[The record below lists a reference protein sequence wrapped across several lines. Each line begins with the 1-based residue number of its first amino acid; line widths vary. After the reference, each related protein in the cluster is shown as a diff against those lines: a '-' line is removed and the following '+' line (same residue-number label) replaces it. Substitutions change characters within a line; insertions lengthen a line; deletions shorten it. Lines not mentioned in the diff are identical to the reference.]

1 MFYGYIQKGLLLRRL
16 KVIKPNQ
23 NRRKPMA
30 TIPHICSAMQTVLGL
45 TADRIGW
52 QTRFQQRKSKLTGS
66 GFVQTLVFGSLSK
79 ADLSYTD
86 LCSSALDVGIA
97 ISAQGLAQRFSSASA
112 LLCQKILEAS
122 VQQVL
127 TAQPQT
133 ILLLARFN
141 GVYLR
146 DSSVVSL
153 PAELHALWPGVGGS
167 LGESTAVKLQVRL
180 EYSSGQLAGPVLYAG
195 RTHDS
200 QSPYQEEALPAGAI
214 RMGDLGFFSLD
225 QFALDQ
231 QHGVYTFSR
240 YKIGT
245 CLYDGSGQA
254 IDLLAWLG
262 SQTAPQ
268 FERSIFLGQRAR
280 FACRLMV
287 ERVPQAVV
295 EQRRRKLREYA
306 RKKQV
311 SVSPETLA
319 LAEWTLLITDIPLT
333 LLSVPEALVLLTV
346 RWQIELLFKMWKSLF
361 QIDQWRSQDPWRI
374 LTELYAKLISVV
386 ILNWILLMDGWRTP
400 KSSFWKAA
408 LVVRRFAT
416 VLALASRDPALLEAV
431 LCRIQ
436 SHFRHSCRLNT
447 RRAALGTA
455 QALLTI
461 SPVPS

>member
-1 MFYGYIQKGLLLRRL
+1 
-16 KVIKPNQ
+16 
-23 NRRKPMA
+23 MA
-30 TIPHICSAMQTVLGL
+30 TITHICETMQTVLGA

-66 GFVQTLVFGSLSK
+66 GLVQTLVFGSLSK

-97 ISAQGLAQRFSSASA
+97 ISAQGLAQRFSPASA
-112 LLCQKILEAS
+112 LLCQKVLEAS

-133 ILLLARFN
+133 IPLLARFN

-153 PAELHALWPGVGGS
+153 PAELHGLWPGVGGS

-180 EYSSGQLAGPVLYAG
+180 EYSSGQLAGPVLHAG
-195 RTHDS
+195 RAHDT

-214 RMGDLGFFSLD
+214 RLGDLGFFSLD
-225 QFALDQ
+225 QFAVDQ

-245 CLYDGSGQA
+245 CLYDGSGHA
-254 IDLLAWLG
+254 IDLLAWLRG
-262 SQTAPQ
+262 QPAQ
-268 FERSIFLGQRAR
+268 QCERSIFLGKQAR
-280 FACRLMV
+280 FACRLLV

-311 SVSPETLA
+311 AVSAATLA

-333 LLSVPEALVLLTV
+333 LLSIPEALVLLAV
-346 RWQIELLFKMWKSLF
+346 RWQIELLFKRWKSLF
-361 QIDQWRSQDPWRI
+361 QIDQWRSQAPWRI

-386 ILNWILLMDGWRTP
+386 ILHWVLLMDGWRTP
-400 KSSFWKAA
+400 KSSFWKAM
-408 LVVRRFAT
+408 LVVRRFASF
-416 VLALASRDPALLEAV
+416 LAIACLDPALLAAA
-431 LCRIQ
+431 LHRIQ
-436 SHFRHSCRLNT
+436 SHFRLHCRLTT
-447 RRAALGTA
+447 RCAAPGTA
-455 QALLTI
+455 QSLLAL
-461 SPVPS
+461 SPAPCRTLA